1 MFINTSNIS
10 KLSNKKISNNENDS
24 SYTIGLSGNVYQ
36 GKPEIFYTDI
46 IYIQDSQQIWTHG
59 VLYNCMSNTKS
70 IDADLTD
77 NNIDDREIKDLLDI
91 STNKRIYIKGHTD
104 ATYTNDGDTV
114 SDVLDELYDLVGSQE
129 SIIASI
135 EQQIAG
141 KQDELISGTNIKT
154 INGQSILGDGD
165 ISNLAEKQY
174 VDEVIQ
180 SRVFV
185 GARKEYDTAYAESKI
200 AMGALVIILDGSE
213 TEEGGSTISALLGT
227 AILGQMLLGQK

>member
-70 IDADLTD
+70 TDADLTD

-104 ATYTNDGDTV
+104 AIYTNDGDTV
-114 SDVLDELYDLVGSQE
+114 SSVLDELYDLVGSQE

-141 KQDELISGTNIKT
+141 KQDSLVSGTNIKT

-165 ISNLAEKQY
+165 ISNLAEKTY

-180 SRVFV
+180 SKVFV
-185 GARKEYDTAYAESKI
+185 GTRNEYDTAYAEGKI

-213 TEEGGSTISALLGT
+213 IEGGSTISALLGT